1 MHGGFCE
8 SRGVKLP
15 PATHL
20 VLLVKGSR
28 EQAEALR
35 DEIGTLLAEQLH
47 MTLSTDKTLVTHIDD
62 GYDFLV
68 ASTSS
73 GSNEAMAVTWYSPGR
88 PRTRWRR

>member
-1 MHGGFCE
+1 
-8 SRGVKLP
+8 
-15 PATHL
+15 

-62 GYDFLV
+62 GYDFLGFHIQRKQRGDGRHV
-68 ASTSS
+68 
-73 GSNEAMAVTWYSPGR
+73 VLTWPSKNSLAA
-88 PRTRWRR
+88 